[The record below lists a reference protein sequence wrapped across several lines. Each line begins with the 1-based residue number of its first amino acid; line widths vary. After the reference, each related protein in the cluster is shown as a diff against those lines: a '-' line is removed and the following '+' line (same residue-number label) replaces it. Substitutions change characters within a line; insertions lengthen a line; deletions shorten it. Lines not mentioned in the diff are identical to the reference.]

1 MRSQSIKSLESLRDT
16 SIIVIVSGIYDDLL
30 EPLARHLEAIE
41 EPRRLSL
48 FLRTGGGDTTT
59 SFNIVNLIK
68 QYVEEFELI
77 IPTVAHSAGTLL
89 SLGAS
94 RLLMTR
100 QASLSPF
107 DPSVRNERMNDGMN
121 ISWRDMNYFMSSASG
136 NSSMNTTTGAKAE
149 PLNAL
154 IESQVHPLLIG
165 HAERTVSQI
174 RTYAPQLIGNNRNR
188 PSEEIIHHFLESNTH
203 HNFRFYRNEVEQ
215 IGLPVVH
222 PTKTEEKLIHS
233 IYDDISRELDL
244 NNTDT
249 KRGKVKALIES
260 TQYGKTVCINTK
272 DYEGWIDDNEQYM
285 KVIKSS

>member
-1 MRSQSIKSLESLRDT
+1 MRSQSIKSLESLRNS
-16 SIIVIVSGIYDDLL
+16 SIIVMVSGIYEDVL

-41 EPRRLSL
+41 EPRRISL

-59 SFNIVNLIK
+59 SFNIVNMIK
-68 QYVEEFELI
+68 QYVEEFEII

-107 DPSVRNERMNDGMN
+107 DPSVRNERINNGMN
-121 ISWRDMNYFMSSASG
+121 ISWRDMNYFMSSANGHMSRSG
-136 NSSMNTTTGAKAE
+136 IDVPTQ
-149 PLNAL
+149 PLHAL
-154 IESQVHPLLIG
+154 IDSQVHPLLIG

-174 RTYAPQLIGNNRNR
+174 RTYAPHLIGCNSNR
-188 PSEEIIHHFLESNTH
+188 PPEEIIQHFLESNTH
-203 HNFRFYRNEVEQ
+203 HNYRFYRDEVER

-222 PTKTEEKLIHS
+222 PTKAEEKLILS
-233 IYDDISRELDL
+233 LYDDISKELDL
-244 NNTDT
+244 NNTDN

-272 DYEGWIDDNEQYM
+272 DYEGWIDESERFV
-285 KVIKSS
+285 KAKKSS

>member
-1 MRSQSIKSLESLRDT
+1 M
-16 SIIVIVSGIYDDLL
+16 VSGMYEDVL

-41 EPRRLSL
+41 EPQRLSL

-59 SFNIVNLIK
+59 SFNIVNMIK
-68 QYVEEFELI
+68 QYFEEFEII

-107 DPSVRNERMNDGMN
+107 DPSVRNERINNGMN

-136 NSSMNTTTGAKAE
+136 HLSMSTTGLPTQ
-149 PLNAL
+149 PLHAL
-154 IESQVHPLLIG
+154 IDSQVHPLLIG

-174 RTYAPQLIGNNRNR
+174 RTYAPLLIGSNSNR
-188 PSEEIIHHFLESNTH
+188 PPEEIIQHFLESNTH
-203 HNFRFYRNEVEQ
+203 HNYRFYRDEVER

-222 PTKTEEKLIHS
+222 PTKAEEKLILS
-233 IYDDISRELDL
+233 IFDDISKELDL
-244 NNTDT
+244 NNTDN
-249 KRGKVKALIES
+249 KRGKIKALIES

-272 DYEGWIDDNEQYM
+272 DYEGWIDDRERFV
-285 KVIKSS
+285 KAKKSS

>member
-1 MRSQSIKSLESLRDT
+1 MRSQTIKSLESLRDT
-16 SIIVIVSGIYDDLL
+16 SIIVMVSGIYDDLL
-30 EPLARHLEAIE
+30 EPLARHLEAID

-94 RLLMTR
+94 RLLMTK

-136 NSSMNTTTGAKAE
+136 NSSINKTGSKAE

-154 IESQVHPLLIG
+154 MESRVHPLLIG

-174 RTYAPQLIGNNRNR
+174 KTYAPLLIGNKSTH
-188 PSEEIIHHFLESNTH
+188 PPEEIIHHFLESNTH
-203 HNFRFYRNEVEQ
+203 HNYRFYRDEVEQ
-215 IGLPVVH
+215 IGLPVLH
-222 PTKTEEKLIHS
+222 PTKAEENLILS
-233 IYDDISRELDL
+233 LFDDISQELELD
-244 NNTDT
+244 NTDN

-260 TQYGKTVCINTK
+260 TKYGKTICINTK
-272 DYEGWIDDNEQYM
+272 DYEGWIDDSDQYL
-285 KVIKSS
+285 KAKKSS

>member
-1 MRSQSIKSLESLRDT
+1 MRSQTIKSLESLRDT

-30 EPLARHLEAIE
+30 DPLAKHLEAIE

-68 QYVEEFELI
+68 QYVEEFEII

-107 DPSVRNERMNDGMN
+107 DPSVRNERINDGMN
-121 ISWRDMNYFMSSASG
+121 ISWRDMNYFMSSVSG
-136 NSSMNTTTGAKAE
+136 NVSMNTRGANAE

-174 RTYAPQLIGNNRNR
+174 RTYAPHLIGNNSNR
-188 PSEEIIHHFLESNTH
+188 PPEEIIHHFLESNTH
-203 HNFRFYRNEVEQ
+203 HNYRFYRDEVER

-222 PTKTEEKLIHS
+222 PSKTEEKLIHS
-233 IYDDISRELDL
+233 IYDDVSRELDL
-244 NNTDT
+244 SNTDN
-249 KRGKVKALIES
+249 KRGKLKALIES
-260 TQYGKTVCINTK
+260 PQYGKTVCINTK
-272 DYEGWIDDNEQYM
+272 DYEGWIDDSEQYM
-285 KVIKSS
+285 KVMKSS

>member
-1 MRSQSIKSLESLRDT
+1 MRLQYIKSLESLRES
-16 SIIVIVSGIYDDLL
+16 SIIVMVSGMYEDVL

-41 EPRRLSL
+41 DPQKLSL

-59 SFNIVNLIK
+59 SFNIVNMIK
-68 QYVEEFELI
+68 QYFEEFEII

-94 RLLMTR
+94 KLLMTR

-107 DPSVRNERMNDGMN
+107 DPSVRNERINNGMN
-121 ISWRDMNYFMSSASG
+121 ISWRDMNFFMSSATENLS
-136 NSSMNTTTGAKAE
+136 TTCGQTH
-149 PLNAL
+149 PMHTL
-154 IESQVHPLLIG
+154 IDSQVHPLLIG

-174 RTYAPQLIGNNRNR
+174 RTYAPHLIGTSRKR
-188 PSEEIIHHFLESNTH
+188 PPEDIIHHFMESNTH
-203 HNFRFYRNEVEQ
+203 HNYRFYRDEVER

-222 PTKTEEKLIHS
+222 PTKVEEKLILS
-233 IYDDISRELDL
+233 IFDDISKELDL
-244 NNTDT
+244 SNHDN

-272 DYEGWIDDNEQYM
+272 EYEGWIDESERFG
-285 KVIKSS
+285 KAKKSS